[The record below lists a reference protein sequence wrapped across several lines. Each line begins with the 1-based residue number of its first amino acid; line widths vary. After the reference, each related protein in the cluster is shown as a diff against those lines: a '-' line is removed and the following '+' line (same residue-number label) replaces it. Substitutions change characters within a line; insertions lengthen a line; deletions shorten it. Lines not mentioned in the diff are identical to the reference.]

1 MGEFKKLGLLV
12 LYFFVQPDK
21 DESCTQFSPLIVSFW
36 RTGYEIDEL
45 KVRCGKYNVLSLC
58 SNIVII
64 YNNGHRSCITLSLFE
79 VFDNQLCHNSQLS

>member
-36 RTGYEIDEL
+36 RTGYDVGEL
-45 KVRCGKYNVLSLC
+45 KVWG
-58 SNIVII
+58 I
-64 YNNGHRSCITLSLFE
+64 
-79 VFDNQLCHNSQLS
+79 

>member
-12 LYFFVQPDK
+12 LHFFVQPDK

-36 RTGYEIDEL
+36 RTGYDVGEL
-45 KVRCGKYNVLSLC
+45 KVPCGEYNLLSLC

-79 VFDNQLCHNSQLS
+79 VFDNQLCHNS

>member
-36 RTGYEIDEL
+36 RTGYEIGEL
-45 KVRCGKYNVLSLC
+45 KVRCGEYNLLSLC

-64 YNNGHRSCITLSLFE
+64 YNNGHRSCIILSLFE
-79 VFDNQLCHNSQLS
+79 VFDNQLCHNSQLP